1 MTNNSESRI
10 EQNLKVIAEYL
21 KSLCVI
27 SYEDIVDML
36 NDKNN
41 QYQIE
46 FYNKLD
52 VLNDT
57 HYSCVSVLKNNNT
70 SEVKEYLSA
79 DQNINDIYTK
89 FILTLRKKESEPIFQ
104 IFTNCFGKNQLACS
118 VGENILMFPDKIIDE
133 LILDASDYSSKK
145 SDDIL
150 CIAGNKELFIP
161 SSLSNTVIKKEKVKG
176 IK

>member
-1 MTNNSESRI
+1 MSSRI
-10 EQNLKVIAEYL
+10 EENLKIISEYL
-21 KSLCVI
+21 KSLSII
-27 SYEDIVDML
+27 SYEDIINML

-41 QYQIE
+41 HYQIE
-46 FYNKLD
+46 FYNKSD
-52 VLNDT
+52 ILNDT

-70 SEVKEYLSA
+70 SELKEYLSA
-79 DQNINDIYTK
+79 DQNVNDIYTK
-89 FILTLRKKESEPIFQ
+89 FVLTLRKKESEPIFQ

-118 VGENILMFPDKIIDE
+118 VGENILMFPDNIIDE

-150 CIAGNKELFIP
+150 CIVGNKELYIP
-161 SSLSNTVIKKEKVKG
+161 SSLSNTGIKKEKVKD